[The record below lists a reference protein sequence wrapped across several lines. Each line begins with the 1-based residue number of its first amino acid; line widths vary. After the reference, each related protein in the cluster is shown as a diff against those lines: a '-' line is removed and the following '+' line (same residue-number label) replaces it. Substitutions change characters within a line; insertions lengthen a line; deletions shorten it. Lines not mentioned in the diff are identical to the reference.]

1 MNETRRKQLL
11 YPEKPL
17 REKNIHIPTGDPT
30 VGLDNFPTVDPGDF
44 PTVSPDNFPTAGLD
58 NFPTVSPDDFKMI
71 SN

>member
-30 VGLDNFPTVDPGDF
+30 VDPGDF
-44 PTVSPDNFPTAGLD
+44 PTVSPEDFFTVGLDEFPTED
-58 NFPTVSPDDFKMI
+58 IMN
-71 SN
+71 